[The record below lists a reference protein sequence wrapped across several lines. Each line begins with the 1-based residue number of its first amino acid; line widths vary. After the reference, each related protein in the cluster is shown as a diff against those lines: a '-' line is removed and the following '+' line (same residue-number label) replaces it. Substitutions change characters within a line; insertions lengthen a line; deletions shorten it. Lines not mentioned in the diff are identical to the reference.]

1 MARSKQKKKL
11 EDDFIIELTRFFDN
25 DDYGEFSKNL
35 MDKEKELLQKI
46 ENFDVFLD
54 KRFDE
59 MPLKPLFKSA
69 SYELIELV
77 LNRVSKIPQS
87 QSLLEYGMSASLGN
101 DRPSKII
108 NLAKKC
114 GYKLNDKNST
124 YLLHCLI
131 ECSFNESVVNSKKS
145 FISALKLL
153 ISHKAEINSLRPSGY
168 LPLELAFIYGNVSL
182 AKALLAQGADVNF
195 VNKKGV
201 SPLLTACGKPPGGG
215 LSFPEFE
222 GRLNVLSELLKAGA
236 DPFYKIGKLQTPL
249 YWAKRTNRVKT
260 IELLS
265 NYIDITE
272 TPKDINVNFA
282 VTKQQLTWEIA
293 LNRKSLWKA
302 FHYEMDDETKDIE
315 LWLKEDKKRLVSSII
330 KKFKYNG

>member
-25 DDYGEFSKNL
+25 DDYGEFSENL

-124 YLLHCLI
+124 Y
-131 ECSFNESVVNSKKS
+131 
-145 FISALKLL
+145 
-153 ISHKAEINSLRPSGY
+153 
-168 LPLELAFIYGNVSL
+168 
-182 AKALLAQGADVNF
+182 
-195 VNKKGV
+195 
-201 SPLLTACGKPPGGG
+201 
-215 LSFPEFE
+215 
-222 GRLNVLSELLKAGA
+222 
-236 DPFYKIGKLQTPL
+236 
-249 YWAKRTNRVKT
+249 
-260 IELLS
+260 
-265 NYIDITE
+265 YI
-272 TPKDINVNFA
+272 V
-282 VTKQQLTWEIA
+282 
-293 LNRKSLWKA
+293 
-302 FHYEMDDETKDIE
+302 
-315 LWLKEDKKRLVSSII
+315 
-330 KKFKYNG
+330 